1 MKRDHGIM
9 KRIKMENMENRKL
22 TPDHLS
28 LLYRLSQT
36 FNSSL
41 NLDEVLNHVMDE
53 VIAVLRAERGFIML
67 RDDRGELLFRTARGI
82 DQNTI
87 QEPDFKISR
96 SVVEQVA
103 RSGQSVLTSD
113 ALRDDRLSMRESVV
127 ALGLRSLLCVPLQ
140 VKQETIGVIYVDNRF
155 QIGIFTQDDLE
166 LLRAIAANAAIAIE
180 NARLYQVAVEKG
192 RMERELQLAYKVQS
206 SLLPVDIPHREGWD
220 FAAKWQP
227 ATQVAGDFYDFII
240 LDDDHIGLVIA
251 DVTDKGMPAALYMAF
266 SRSILRAN
274 INHASSS
281 AQAVTDSNR
290 MICSE
295 SSYGFFVTLFFA
307 LLDVSSGNFTYVNG
321 GHVPTLLVK
330 NEEGDTVN
338 KIQKLMPTGIALG
351 IDAEQTYKENS
362 ILLNAGDFVVLYSDG
377 ITEAINQKEH
387 EYGTERLE
395 NVLLAINNHS
405 AEGVIEA
412 IISDLISFTGG
423 QEAFDDITIVVAM
436 RKISDQKPK

>member
-405 AEGVIEA
+405 TEGVIEA

>member
-127 ALGLRSLLCVPLQ
+127 TLGLRSLLCVPLQ

>member
-103 RSGQSVLTSD
+103 RSGQPVLTSD